1 MELTL
6 EDKIYLNELF
16 DFYGAL
22 LTEKQRTYYSYYYLD
37 DYSLAEIANLTDV
50 SRSAVLDQIQIAIS
64 HLKNYETVLGLHTKH
79 QKRLALLNQLK
90 QTNDP
95 QTQASLIDE
104 LEKTE

>member
-1 MELTL
+1 MELTI

-22 LTEKQRTYYSYYYLD
+22 LTEKQRTYFSYYYLD

-50 SRSAVLDQIQIAIS
+50 SRSAVLDQLQIAIG
-64 HLKNYETVLGLHTKH
+64 HLKNYETVLGLHSKH
-79 QKRLALLNQLK
+79 QKRLKLLEQLK
-90 QTNDP
+90 NTNDLAV
-95 QTQASLIDE
+95 QAALIDE